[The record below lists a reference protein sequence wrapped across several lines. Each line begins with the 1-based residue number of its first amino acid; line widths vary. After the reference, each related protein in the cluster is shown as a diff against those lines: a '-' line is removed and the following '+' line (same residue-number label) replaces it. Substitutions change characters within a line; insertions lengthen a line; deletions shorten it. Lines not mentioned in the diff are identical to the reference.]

1 MTTTTFLIIRLIT
14 AVGLIAIVCLINFL
28 AAFFQEKRSH
38 RSVNVLR
45 MNSAINPTASQAS

>member
-1 MTTTTFLIIRLIT
+1 MTTTFLIIRLIT
-14 AVGLIAIVCLINFL
+14 AVGLIAIISLISWL

-45 MNSAINPTASQAS
+45 VNSKIIPTAFRAS